1 MQKKIIVS
9 SCKIDSVGSVR
20 DMSPLKM
27 AILLVYEISHTL
39 RIKPQVYSLQDERT
53 LWVLFPE
60 GCIECDE
67 LIEEYGMI
75 MALISKHYPLTLY
88 GMIDELE
95 EGEVE
100 VRMEHGE
107 VLCKKRSFTGKGFNM
122 LTSVYMTLK
131 FNSLIEL
138 SFMDEGLRQID
149 FNKKCIAL
157 CSKWRVAPFAAK
169 IFIPNLLTYYAYIE
183 TGEIDNLESN
193 LLEALTVKQIMGLWT
208 VFLTEGTTTGEFE
221 YLYDQLSQGRALK
234 MAYWELAL
242 RLTLSQLNIKIDY
255 TDNTFKIE
263 NQEGK
268 CMRLDFA
275 SSSAAEKL
283 FLKILFPSS

>member
-1 MQKKIIVS
+1 MQKKIIIS
-9 SCKIDSVGSVR
+9 SCKIDSVGCVK
-20 DMSPLKM
+20 DISPLKM
-27 AILLVYEISHTL
+27 AILLIYEISHTL

-60 GCIECDE
+60 GCIECDQ
-67 LIEEYGMI
+67 LLEEYGMI
-75 MALISKHYPLTLY
+75 MALISKRYPLTLH
-88 GMIDELE
+88 GMIDTLE
-95 EGEVE
+95 DGALEVSIQDE
-100 VRMEHGE
+100 EI
-107 VLCKKRSFTGKGFNM
+107 LCKKSNFTGEDFNM

-131 FNSLIEL
+131 FSSLTEL
-138 SFMDEGLRQID
+138 NFMDEVLRQVD

-169 IFIPNLLTYYAYIE
+169 IFIPNLLTYYGYVE
-183 TGEIDNLESN
+183 TGEIDDLEVD
-193 LLEALTVKQIMGLWT
+193 LLEALTVEQIMGLWT
-208 VFLTEGTTTGEFE
+208 VFLTEGITTGEFE
-221 YLYDQLSQGRALK
+221 YLYDQLIHGRVCK

-242 RLTLSQLNIKIDY
+242 RLTLSQLNIKVDY

-268 CMRLDFA
+268 RMRLDFA

>member
-1 MQKKIIVS
+1 
-9 SCKIDSVGSVR
+9 
-20 DMSPLKM
+20 
-27 AILLVYEISHTL
+27 
-39 RIKPQVYSLQDERT
+39 
-53 LWVLFPE
+53 
-60 GCIECDE
+60 
-67 LIEEYGMI
+67 
-75 MALISKHYPLTLY
+75 
-88 GMIDELE
+88 
-95 EGEVE
+95 
-100 VRMEHGE
+100 
-107 VLCKKRSFTGKGFNM
+107 
-122 LTSVYMTLK
+122 
-131 FNSLIEL
+131 
-138 SFMDEGLRQID
+138 
-149 FNKKCIAL
+149 
-157 CSKWRVAPFAAK
+157 
-169 IFIPNLLTYYAYIE
+169 
-183 TGEIDNLESN
+183 
-193 LLEALTVKQIMGLWT
+193 MGLWT